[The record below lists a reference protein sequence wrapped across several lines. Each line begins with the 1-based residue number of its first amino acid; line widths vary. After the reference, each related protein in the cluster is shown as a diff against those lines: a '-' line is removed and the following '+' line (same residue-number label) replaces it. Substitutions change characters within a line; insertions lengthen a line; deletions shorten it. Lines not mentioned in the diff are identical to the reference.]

1 MDGACERRALT
12 RRAFSRR
19 PAWGTSH
26 GPVTFIVA
34 AVAIIGL
41 ALLERI
47 MPRSAPAR
55 EDLRDGD
62 TR

>member
-1 MDGACERRALT
+1 
-12 RRAFSRR
+12 
-19 PAWGTSH
+19 
-26 GPVTFIVA
+26 VTFIVA

-41 ALLERI
+41 ALFERV

-55 EDLRDGD
+55 DDVRDGD